1 MASIDIKIAPTKLV
15 AAILGVTSA
24 TVINLHK
31 RGIFEQTAKG
41 KYDLV
46 TASAAYRKW
55 QRQNSKGSDLGL
67 ASLDLRREQARR
79 LKLDNDQ
86 KVGRLIPL
94 DDVQEFGTVMAGLF
108 TRGVE
113 TLKRRVAAVVP
124 QKNRKLVDDECRTIR
139 QGIADQLTAIADG
152 KDTGGDSRPGA
163 G

>member
-67 ASLDLRREQARR
+67 ASLDLRRERNMSTCYGQ
-79 LKLDNDQ
+79 
-86 KVGRLIPL
+86 LIY
-94 DDVQEFGTVMAGLF
+94 
-108 TRGVE
+108 R
-113 TLKRRVAAVVP
+113 
-124 QKNRKLVDDECRTIR
+124 
-139 QGIADQLTAIADG
+139 
-152 KDTGGDSRPGA
+152 
-163 G
+163 